1 MFLKLLLV
9 EEFFGEVQNHLAV
22 LTITDFGFPILV
34 NYPFFMRHFMK
45 ESFTEKQNRTIKF
58 YKMLIL
64 ICIFLIQRKME
75 ESSTI

>member
-1 MFLKLLLV
+1 
-9 EEFFGEVQNHLAV
+9 
-22 LTITDFGFPILV
+22 
-34 NYPFFMRHFMK
+34 MK